1 MFKSLISRR
10 VCLAIGFTVAAVAVG
25 VLVIGGST
33 ATARKLPAEI
43 RIVTVDVG
51 PGGGADVPPQGD
63 SVGDSDTFESVGS
76 DPKTGTRL
84 GRSETVCTIF
94 EIAKPGGY
102 GPPVR
107 NATFHCYGIVR
118 LRGGQLTLS
127 GRVHFDGQGKPSGGP
142 AAILGGTGRFA
153 GARGSATSRPLGEGK
168 ELTVLHFVR

>member
-1 MFKSLISRR
+1 MFKRTVSSRVR
-10 VCLAIGFTVAAVAVG
+10 LALVLTVAAVTAG
-25 VLVIGGST
+25 VLVTGGSA
-33 ATARKLPAEI
+33 ATARQTPTEI
-43 RIVTVDVG
+43 RIVTVDIG

-63 SVGDSDTFESVGS
+63 SIGDSDTFTSVGS
-76 DPKTGTRL
+76 DPKTGRRL
-84 GRSETVCTIF
+84 GRAEAVCTIF